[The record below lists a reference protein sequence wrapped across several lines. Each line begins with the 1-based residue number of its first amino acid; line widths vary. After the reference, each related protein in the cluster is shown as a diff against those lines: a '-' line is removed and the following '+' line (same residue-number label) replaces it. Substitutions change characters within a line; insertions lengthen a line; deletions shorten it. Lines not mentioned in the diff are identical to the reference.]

1 VSGAEA
7 TIDLAAYRRNLDR
20 IRTRV
25 APAGL
30 MAIVKADAYGHGLLP
45 IARVAV
51 DAGVGWIGSL
61 DIATGLRLREA
72 GIHDDVAIFAW
83 LLGPAE
89 DYARAIEAG
98 IDLGVSTVDQ
108 LDRIAAVGSAG
119 RARVH
124 LKIDTGLHR
133 NGADAAQWPPLVRRA
148 LELDER
154 VELVGVWTHIA
165 EASDAEDSDAIE
177 QFHAAIAVAQGLGA
191 AFSVRHLAASAASFA
206 RADARFD
213 LVRVGAFSY
222 GISPGGGV
230 TAASL
235 GLEQVLTLAAPVMA
249 VNDGLAIVA
258 TGFGDGVPGSAAGA
272 MEVAIAGTRYPIVSV
287 DVDSLEVAVGV
298 APVQPGDAAVL
309 VGPGARGEPTL
320 QEWGDALGT
329 IGEEIVTRLSPRIP
343 RRYTGA

>member
-1 VSGAEA
+1 VTGAEA

-61 DIATGLRLREA
+61 DIVTGLRLRKA

-98 IDLGVSTVDQ
+98 IDLGVSTIDQ
-108 LDRIAAVGSAG
+108 LDQIAGVGAAG

-133 NGADAAQWPPLVRRA
+133 NGADAADWPALVRRA
-148 LELDER
+148 LELDDR
-154 VELVGVWTHIA
+154 MELVGVWTHIA
-165 EASDAEDSDAIE
+165 EASDAEDTDAIE
-177 QFHAAIAVAQGLGA
+177 QFHEAVAVAQGLGA
-191 AFSVRHLAASAASFA
+191 AFTVRHLAASAASFD
-206 RADARFD
+206 RADARLD

-230 TAASL
+230 TPASL
-235 GLEQVLTLAAPVMA
+235 GLEPVMTFTAPVRA
-249 VNDGLAIVA
+249 VNNGMALIAA
-258 TGFGDGVPGSAAGA
+258 GFGDGVPGSAAGA
-272 MEVAIAGTRYPIVSV
+272 MELAIGGTRYPIVSV
-287 DVDSLEVAVGV
+287 HLDSLEVAVGTASV
-298 APVQPGDAAVL
+298 RRADTAVL
-309 VGPGARGEPTL
+309 FGPGSSGEATL
-320 QEWGDALGT
+320 QEWGDTLGT

-343 RRYTGA
+343 RRFV